1 VAAEY
6 CASSATEIDPV
17 ALPMHLVLEIA
28 MPDNP
33 SSDLGD
39 ARDPGNDRHTS
50 GLGPVFREQ
59 VGKLADRSKDAGV
72 DTAHAVGKA
81 AETAAQELDRATP
94 ELANYVRN
102 AATYTHRLADDLD
115 RRSASELLSE
125 AVAWGREQPL
135 MALAGAAIL
144 GFALSRIIRSGVE
157 TDLEGGS

>member
-1 VAAEY
+1 MPN
-6 CASSATEIDPV
+6 SS
-17 ALPMHLVLEIA
+17 
-28 MPDNP
+28 
-33 SSDLGD
+33 SSDFGD
-39 ARDPGNDRHTS
+39 PRDPGSNERTS

-81 AETAAQELDRATP
+81 AETAAQELDQATP

-102 AATYTHRLADDLD
+102 AATYTHRLADDID
-115 RRSASELLSE
+115 RRSASELLSD

-144 GFALSRIIRSGVE
+144 GFALSRVLKSGA
-157 TDLEGGS
+157 DSNDWEGGRP

>member
-1 VAAEY
+1 MPN
-6 CASSATEIDPV
+6 SS
-17 ALPMHLVLEIA
+17 
-28 MPDNP
+28 
-33 SSDLGD
+33 SSDFGD
-39 ARDPGNDRHTS
+39 PRDPKSNERTS

-81 AETAAQELDRATP
+81 AETAAQELDQATP

-102 AATYTHRLADDLD
+102 AATYTHRLADDID
-115 RRSASELLSE
+115 RRSASELLSD

-144 GFALSRIIRSGVE
+144 GFALSRVLKSGA
-157 TDLEGGS
+157 DSNDWEGGRP

>member
-1 VAAEY
+1 
-6 CASSATEIDPV
+6 
-17 ALPMHLVLEIA
+17 
-28 MPDNP
+28 MPDRP
-33 SSDLGD
+33 SSELGD
-39 ARDPGNDRHTS
+39 ARDPGNDQHTA

-81 AETAAQELDRATP
+81 AETAAQELDQATP

-102 AATYTHRLADDLD
+102 AATYTHRLADDLN
-115 RRSASELLSE
+115 RRSASELLSD

-144 GFALSRIIRSGVE
+144 GFALSRVMKSG
-157 TDLEGGS
+157 TDSNDLEGGRP